1 MHSARVAPRAHVAH
15 LEGAMRTFALKL
27 LAVTVATV
35 FAAAIVAC
43 GGKSPTDAT
52 PTPTPTTNTVTFGNT
67 TATVA
72 LAATRVARDQ
82 GLMGVTKMATDSG
95 MLFVFADDRQRA
107 FWMKDTPIPL
117 SIAFL
122 DANKKVVFL
131 SDMVPNTTTNVGGF
145 NAPQMRYALEMNQG
159 WFASHSVAVG
169 TYATFTLPSGLVI
182 ETDP

>member
-1 MHSARVAPRAHVAH
+1 
-15 LEGAMRTFALKL
+15 MRTPDFKL

-35 FAAAIVAC
+35 FAAAMVAC

-52 PTPTPTTNTVTFGNT
+52 PTPTTTTVAFGNA

-72 LAATRVARDQ
+72 LAATRAAREQ
-82 GLMGVTKMATDSG
+82 GLMGVTRMAADSG

-122 DANKKVVFL
+122 DANKKVVYL
-131 SDMVPNTTTNVGGF
+131 ADMAPNTTTNYGGL
-145 NAPQMRYALEMNQG
+145 NAPQMRYAVEMNQG
-159 WFASHSVAVG
+159 WFASHGVAVG
-169 TYATFTLPSGLVI
+169 TYATLTLPTGLVV